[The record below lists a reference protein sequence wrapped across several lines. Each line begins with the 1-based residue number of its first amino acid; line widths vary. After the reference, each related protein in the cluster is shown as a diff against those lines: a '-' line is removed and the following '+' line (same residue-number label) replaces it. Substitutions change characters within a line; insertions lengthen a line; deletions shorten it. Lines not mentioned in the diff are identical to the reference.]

1 MDLALVEQL
10 LADRIGLDP
19 SAAGPGLVARA
30 VSTRLET
37 LGLLD
42 ADRGRYP
49 AILRHSKAELQ
60 ALIEEVVVPE
70 SWFFRDVRPF
80 AFLTEHVIELFS
92 IGPSLPPFRV
102 LSVPCA
108 GGEEPYSIAMALIDA
123 RVAQDWFHIDAA
135 DVSEKC
141 LAAARKGV
149 FSANS
154 FRAADLSFR
163 NRHFLKVATGYVLD
177 ERIRSCVNFHHH
189 NILDVDFL
197 ERAAPYD
204 AIFCRNL
211 LIYFDSSSR
220 KKALDV
226 LDRLLAPTGLLFLG
240 HAEHLGV
247 FGKRF
252 RHVGGRGS
260 FAYARLDAM
269 SAESE
274 PGVTLVPRRE
284 MAKSKPAHRVTHR
297 RRIRLSEAINT
308 PQVSSE
314 KGILRVR
321 IRWIA
326 ISWRRRLVWPTRAS
340 TARRAFSARSTCVA
354 EVRRPPAITSSEW
367 SDRQQATRTKQQHA
381 SRRRFTWTRGTKRR
395 CSRSP
400 CSPNGEAITHRPQNF
415 DDAPDAPLVRGTPN
429 DPCEHGDRDGASHER
444 LLEQDRDLG
453 RPELSRA
460 GEVHPL
466 PQLPGVCGSS

>member
-1 MDLALVEQL
+1 
-10 LADRIGLDP
+10 
-19 SAAGPGLVARA
+19 
-30 VSTRLET
+30 

-314 KGILRVR
+314 KGNLAGSDPMDRDCLAEATRLADQGQHGQAGILCEEHL
-321 IRWIA
+321 
-326 ISWRRRLVWPTRAS
+326 RRRGPSAS
-340 TARRAFSARSTCVA
+340 CYYLLGVVRQATGDKNEAAACFEKAVYLDPRHEEALLSLALFAERGGDHASAAKLRRRA
-354 EVRRPPAITSSEW
+354 
-367 SDRQQATRTKQQHA
+367 
-381 SRRRFTWTRGTKRR
+381 
-395 CSRSP
+395 
-400 CSPNGEAITHRPQNF
+400 
-415 DDAPDAPLVRGTPN
+415 
-429 DPCEHGDRDGASHER
+429 
-444 LLEQDRDLG
+444 G
-453 RPELSRA
+453 RAA
-460 GEVHPL
+460 GERNAK
-466 PQLPGVCGSS
+466 